1 MTYFGCRFLFKKYGM
16 VKDPM
21 GRAFLLR
28 CTGPELFW
36 ILTFSTG
43 MLALSAPAGVNL
55 SAIRMQV
62 VEVFVLLGLLYV
74 NKNKP
79 TFSLPLCLYTIYLVW
94 LLIGLSYT
102 LSVGYGIRVI
112 LKYLYPFLIVTFA
125 SSVVRNHEIFLKAS
139 FWARWVALATLFFF
153 FVPGMN
159 LLVRGVFWGGAPA
172 GTHYINMCI
181 FSLAMFYFTN
191 EKKKNIIYTILFAL
205 PCLIGVYRTDI
216 MGTAMALAAF
226 FFIKYR
232 LKSLPV
238 IACLLVLFIASV
250 FFVPAIKNKM
260 FINSDK
266 ITVEQLYNGE
276 ISKENINTSGRKVVW
291 ENSLRWFYKGK
302 EMIGSGTGRLQTYF
316 YAEAIGWQ
324 RGGQVHNDFIQIL
337 CDNGLIGLILYLTAV
352 VAVFIHCFYI
362 YHKRSVSAAVR
373 ICAITAGATML
384 GVTLTM
390 YSDNTVS
397 FSMATLGFPW
407 GFYGMALGLLKK

>member
-1 MTYFGCRFLFKKYGM
+1 MES
-16 VKDPM
+16 
-21 GRAFLLR
+21 
-28 CTGPELFW
+28 ELF
-36 ILTFSTG
+36 
-43 MLALSAPAGVNL
+43 
-55 SAIRMQV
+55 
-62 VEVFVLLGLLYV
+62 
-74 NKNKP
+74 
-79 TFSLPLCLYTIYLVW
+79 
-94 LLIGLSYT
+94 
-102 LSVGYGIRVI
+102 

-125 SSVVRNHEIFLKAS
+125 SSIVRNHEIFLKAS

-205 PCLIGVYRTDI
+205 PCLIWVYRTDI

-316 YAEAIGWQ
+316 YAEAY
-324 RGGQVHNDFIQIL
+324 RL
-337 CDNGLIGLILYLTAV
+337 
-352 VAVFIHCFYI
+352 
-362 YHKRSVSAAVR
+362 AAWW
-373 ICAITAGATML
+373 TG
-384 GVTLTM
+384 
-390 YSDNTVS
+390 S
-397 FSMATLGFPW
+397 
-407 GFYGMALGLLKK
+407 